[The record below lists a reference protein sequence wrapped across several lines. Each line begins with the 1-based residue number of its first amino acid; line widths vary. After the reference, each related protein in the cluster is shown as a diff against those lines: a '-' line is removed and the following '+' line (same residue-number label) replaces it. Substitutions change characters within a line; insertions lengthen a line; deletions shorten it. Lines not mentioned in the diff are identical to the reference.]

1 MIKKILSI
9 KIMFHQDLNIL
20 VAIYLMIYGTESS
33 LPETNF
39 MLMQRHHLSS
49 YSSTLENLNSV

>member
-39 MLMQRHHLSS
+39 MLIRKSEFRVQGSK
-49 YSSTLENLNSV
+49 